1 MVRSDYA
8 QAMGYL
14 DQCVGRLEA
23 LMSDE
28 TLCRQLV
35 ESDDLAYVLGMAAN
49 CQRQLTRVD
58 RTLAGRAR

>member
-1 MVRSDYA
+1 
-8 QAMGYL
+8 
-14 DQCVGRLEA
+14 
-23 LMSDE
+23 MSDE